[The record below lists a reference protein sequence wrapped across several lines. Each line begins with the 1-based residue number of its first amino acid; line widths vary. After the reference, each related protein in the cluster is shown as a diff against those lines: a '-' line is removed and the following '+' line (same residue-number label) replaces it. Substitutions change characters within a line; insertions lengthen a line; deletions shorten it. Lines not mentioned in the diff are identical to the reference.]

1 MTVSGGAS
9 VARSELLA
17 AAVVAAQASEEVCGA
32 RGYAAAA
39 LGGAKALLLHTRL
52 PRLPVLAGR
61 CVFCCGL
68 MRSKALCHQTYTLS
82 RTVLGLLK
90 RASPAILDS
99 LVCPSSKISTR
110 LCAHESTQQ
119 SSELSGSCML
129 IARRKKRTS
138 APRGVHHHPST
149 HPSRHTPPPRGIWT
163 NNLHTRG
170 LGEVHPREPLLPGQI
185 NEALARERPR
195 QQRRPRLVQF
205 EPHASAIPPQD
216 QGRPV

>member
-1 MTVSGGAS
+1 MLGRLSLSVGGARRSLAATPGGRSRMTVSGGAS

-52 PRLPVLAGR
+52 RRLLALAGHS
-61 CVFCCGL
+61 VFAGDSCAP
-68 MRSKALCHQTYTLS
+68 RPLCHQTYTLS

-138 APRGVHHHPST
+138 APRGAYHHPST
-149 HPSRHTPPPRGIWT
+149 HPSRHTPP
-163 NNLHTRG
+163 L
-170 LGEVHPREPLLPGQI
+170 
-185 NEALARERPR
+185 
-195 QQRRPRLVQF
+195 RRL
-205 EPHASAIPPQD
+205 
-216 QGRPV
+216 